1 MSDDLKIFRE
11 LVLWLFET
19 HEKPWE
25 YSNEDAQLI
34 IDGGNLL
41 NNCFT
46 TDAEL
51 EAYLPS
57 EDKVTANFDNR
68 YFYLNPVTVGQIM
81 VPRIQLRCD
90 FGRNFPEIRCRLELF
105 LLDNNADIQSLG
117 YRFESP
123 EGQGAHAMGL
133 HHYYHVQMIQPPTAE
148 SKIDWLPER
157 QPAFPIDADDPV
169 KM

>member
-81 VPRIQLRCD
+81 VPRIQLLNCD
-90 FGRNFPEIRCRLELF
+90 
-105 LLDNNADIQSLG
+105 
-117 YRFESP
+117 
-123 EGQGAHAMGL
+123 
-133 HHYYHVQMIQPPTAE
+133 
-148 SKIDWLPER
+148 KI
-157 QPAFPIDADDPV
+157 
-169 KM
+169 MSS